1 MTDTITTESKS
12 SRPRR
17 AARKSNTETEVAGQA
32 TAKAKALKPAQAAPE
47 RQTKAS
53 MVEALLARKA
63 GATLNA
69 MCEATG
75 WQAHTCRAFLT
86 GLRKK
91 GKEIARDKDTTGA
104 TIYKLGES
112 KGQGAAG

>member
-1 MTDTITTESKS
+1 MTDTTTTASKT

-17 AARKSNTETEVAGQA
+17 VARKPNADTEVAGQA
-32 TAKAKALKPAQAAPE
+32 IAKAKAPKPAQAAPE

-53 MVEALLARKA
+53 MVEALLARKE

-69 MCEATG
+69 MCKATG

-91 GKEIARDKDTTGA
+91 GMEIVRDKDAAGTTIYRLGA
-104 TIYKLGES
+104 TKE
-112 KGQGAAG
+112 QGAES

>member
-1 MTDTITTESKS
+1 MIDTTTTESKT
-12 SRPRR
+12 SRPRQV
-17 AARKSNTETEVAGQA
+17 ARKSNTKTEVAGQA
-32 TAKAKALKPAQAAPE
+32 AAKAKTPKPAQATPE

-53 MVEALLARKA
+53 MVEALLARNE

-69 MCEATG
+69 MCESTG

-91 GKEIARDKDTTGA
+91 GLEISRDKDTAGTTIYRLGA
-104 TIYKLGES
+104 TKE
-112 KGQGAAG
+112 QGAAG

>member
-1 MTDTITTESKS
+1 MTDTTTTESKT
-12 SRPRR
+12 SRPRGVT
-17 AARKSNTETEVAGQA
+17 RKPKAQTEVASQA
-32 TAKAKALKPAQAAPE
+32 AAKAKATKPAEAAPE

-53 MVEALLARKA
+53 MVEALLARKE

-91 GKEIARDKDTTGA
+91 GREIARDKDAAGTT
-104 TIYKLGES
+104 TYKLGATKEL
-112 KGQGAAG
+112 GAKS

>member
-1 MTDTITTESKS
+1 MTDTTTMESKT

-17 AARKSNTETEVAGQA
+17 VARKSNTVTEVAGQA
-32 TAKAKALKPAQAAPE
+32 AAKTPKPTQAAPE

-53 MVEALLARKA
+53 MVEALLARKE
-63 GATLNA
+63 GVTLNA

-91 GKEIARDKDTTGA
+91 GMEIARDKDATGT
-104 TIYKLGES
+104 TIYRLGET
-112 KGQGAAG
+112 KGQGAHK